1 MNNIKKNIE
10 VYLLTTKG
18 FKVQLITGINI
29 MCIKNQKTT
38 WFSGEVPESYNRQKK
53 NLFVKGIETM
63 DKTLASRFHF
73 LGR

>member
-1 MNNIKKNIE
+1 
-10 VYLLTTKG
+10 
-18 FKVQLITGINI
+18 
-29 MCIKNQKTT
+29 MCIKNKKTT
-38 WFSGEVPESYNRQKK
+38 WFSGEVPESYKRQKK